1 MLSETK
7 SRNTG
12 KKLIQ
17 ILFIIFLLICPM
29 LIAQRSDN
37 PQLGEPSA
45 AYLNL
50 NNISTIFRNN
60 GISDI
65 NIGQD
70 GSGLVF
76 PKGTWKTAVYESGLI
91 WGAILNRPGEE
102 DPHVGGSTYRSGL
115 QGGKILSSGEPEDSN
130 LPHVRIYR
138 VRPDV
143 YPGGPWIDLSVEA
156 FDEGKTEIEI
166 RMQYELDWTEWRA
179 IDGAPF
185 KDFDANGFYDP
196 NIDVPGVP
204 GAAQT
209 IWFVANDLE
218 VSQTY
223 FLYGTAPMGIEYQA
237 TYWQYRNGSFLDNLF
252 FRKYKLINKSTLT
265 FNNMYI
271 SMWSDPDV
279 GTSTDDFVGC
289 DTTLNMVYAYN
300 AYEVDQIYNPYPPPA
315 IGFDLLKG
323 PTVQGNQN
331 LPMTAA
337 YYFLRSDPT
346 LTDPVLG
353 SYDEGAVRFYR
364 FMQGKIGLTGEPFI
378 NPVTGL
384 PTPYALSG
392 DPLTGEGWI
401 DGDQYGP
408 GDRRVGLASGP
419 FQMAVGDTQEV
430 VVAEIAAI
438 GFDRLQAYM
447 ILKYYDALAQEAF
460 DNGFNIYTSLPPRT
474 EVPNT
479 VVKGTSW
486 KINLNWGE
494 DTSSVSLIENFNQN
508 GYSFQGYNVY
518 QLASPLPIKENAV
531 RFATYD
537 KVDGITEIEGIVMD
551 PVTGL
556 PVNGIQQYGSDS
568 GIERMILTS
577 YDYIEDTYMR
587 VGKKYY
593 FAVTAYTYNSD
604 PLANTN
610 NSESLLEVIEATFYD
625 SLGGASY
632 GDSVNVIHSQG
643 DGDGNIYVVVD
654 DPTQLTGDDY
664 EVFFN
669 QQTYYRNENG
679 EWVPIGPGRP
689 TGPDTLTGSTIDIGA
704 VYGPSAGV
712 IELACHLNIV
722 SPDFNFADG
731 ISMTFPSS
739 VTIVEVPPF
748 QAGGGWVY
756 PEIVGN
762 TLNLG
767 IVNGSL
773 TGNGIFH
780 GEEDWT
786 VFISSFQ
793 PPLTV
798 DWIIYDDG
806 YSGGVVNAVGSTVI
820 NEIGYEFKTEDHWNV
835 LNLTTQDTV
844 LEDQTVIMGYDLY
857 TGEYVGDPIVE
868 GFKISVNVKYDIVK
882 TYSSVKLNGYSLPVI
897 SGTAGEP
904 GARWGN
910 DFWSITDYT
919 YFGSPTGTSYDTK
932 GYGTQNPEML
942 QQDYEFRWT
951 GVEEL
956 VNINGQLIYITQDG
970 TGSMATLYGARLF
983 DIANHPL
990 NPNPG
995 SSDPFLIRIPFEV
1008 WNTTTN
1014 EQINYQFY
1022 DRSQSDP
1029 TGNYFKVWYTDN
1041 RTYGEILN
1049 TAYDPAHIAN
1059 GEMGGS
1065 DTDFYTWNNV
1075 WYLSQWT
1082 TGDLIETIYLSPVT
1096 SDDKFTFT
1104 TPEGVVSVEDESIPT
1119 RFQVFQ
1125 NYPNPF
1131 NPSTKIKFTLPQQ
1144 ALIKLEVYDILG
1156 QRIAQLVNTELTA
1169 GTHEVLFNASNLASG
1184 IYFYVLNVKDKFF
1197 EAKKMILLK

>member
-1 MLSETK
+1 MERCKMKYIIYMLMLLLMVICSIVYPQKSEK
-7 SRNTG
+7 SNYPVSPDGDPIR
-12 KKLIQ
+12 
-17 ILFIIFLLICPM
+17 
-29 LIAQRSDN
+29 
-37 PQLGEPSA
+37 

-50 NNISTIFRNN
+50 NNISTKFKNN

-65 NIGQD
+65 DIYESN
-70 GSGLVF
+70 SGFVF

-115 QGGKILSSGEPEDSN
+115 QGGKIISPGIAEDPN

-143 YPGGPWIDLSVEA
+143 YPGGPWIDLSVES

-166 RMQYELDWTEWRA
+166 RTQYELDWTEWRA

-185 KDFDANGFYDP
+185 NDVDANGFYDP

-209 IWFVANDLE
+209 IWFVANDLDA
-218 VSQTY
+218 SLTY
-223 FLYGTAPMGIEYQA
+223 FLYGTAPMGVEYQA
-237 TYWQYRNGSFLDNLF
+237 TYWEYSNGSFLDNLF
-252 FRKYKLINKSTLT
+252 FRKYKLINKSTLP
-265 FNNMYI
+265 FNDMYI

-300 AYEVDQIYNPYPPPA
+300 ADELDQVYDPYPPPA

-331 LPMTAA
+331 LLMVAA
-337 YYFLRSDPT
+337 YYFLRSDPA
-346 LTDPVLG
+346 LTDPALG
-353 SYDEGAVRFYR
+353 SYTDGAVRFYR
-364 FMQGKIGLTGEPFI
+364 FMQGLIGLTGEPFI
-378 NPVTGL
+378 NPETGL
-384 PTPYALSG
+384 PTTYALSG

-401 DGDQYGP
+401 DGEPYGP

-419 FQMAVGDTQEV
+419 FNMAVGGTQEV

-438 GFDRLQAYM
+438 GLDRLQAYR
-447 ILKYYDALAQEAF
+447 ILKYYDALAQEAY
-460 DNGFNIYTSLPPRT
+460 DNGLEINSSTPPRT
-474 EVPNT
+474 QTPNT
-479 VVKGTSW
+479 SVIGTTW
-486 KINLNWGE
+486 KINLNWGL
-494 DTSSVSLIENFNQN
+494 DSASVSSIENFNQK

-518 QLASPLPIKENAV
+518 QLDSPLPIKENAV

-568 GIERMILTS
+568 GIERMILTN
-577 YDYIEDTYMR
+577 YDYIEDSYMR

-604 PLANTN
+604 PLANPN

-632 GDSVNVIHSQG
+632 GDSILVTHSQG
-643 DGDGNIYVVVD
+643 IGDGNVNVVVD
-654 DPTQLTGDDY
+654 DPTQLTGNDY

-669 QQTYYRNENG
+669 QQTYFRNENG
-679 EWVPIGPGRP
+679 EWVPIPPGRP
-689 TGPDTLTGSTIDIGA
+689 TGTDTLTWSTIDIGA

-712 IELACHLNIV
+712 IELACHLNLV
-722 SPDFNFADG
+722 SPDFNWADG
-731 ISMTFPSS
+731 ISMTFPPGIT
-739 VTIVEVPPF
+739 VIEAPPF
-748 QAGGGWVY
+748 EAGGGMVY

-767 IVNGSL
+767 LVNGPP

-780 GEEDWT
+780 GDEDWT
-786 VFISSFQ
+786 VLISSFQ
-793 PPLTV
+793 PPLSI

-806 YSGGVVNAVGSTVI
+806 YSGGTLNAQGSTVI
-820 NEIGYEFKTEDHWNV
+820 VEIGYAFKTEDHWN
-835 LNLTTQDTV
+835 LFNLTTQDTV
-844 LEDQTVIMGYDLY
+844 LEDQTVIMGFDLY
-857 TGEYVGDPIVE
+857 TGEYVGDPVVE
-868 GFKISVNVKYDIVK
+868 GFKISVDANYDSVSTIGSVEVNG
-882 TYSSVKLNGYSLPVI
+882 TTLNYSSNNVWWLDDNFIVCDFTKFGTSD
-897 SGTAGEP
+897 GTAATTLPLYG
-904 GARWGN
+904 GAG
-910 DFWSITDYT
+910 
-919 YFGSPTGTSYDTK
+919 GTLD
-932 GYGTQNPEML
+932 PIIL
-942 QQDYEFRWT
+942 QQDLEFRWT
-951 GVEEL
+951 GMLADIV
-956 VNINGQLIYITQDG
+956 INGDTITITQSG
-970 TGSMATLYGARLF
+970 GSIATLFGASAYSLA
-983 DIANHPL
+983 DHPL

-995 SSDPFLIRIPFEV
+995 IDEPFTVRVPFEIWNVDENQKVNIVFWDRSGNPTVSGGAV
-1008 WNTTTN
+1008 WNQTN
-1014 EQINYQFY
+1014 
-1022 DRSQSDP
+1022 R
-1029 TGNYFKVWYTDN
+1029 V
-1041 RTYGEILN
+1041 
-1049 TAYDPAHIAN
+1049 
-1059 GEMGGS
+1059 
-1065 DTDFYTWNNV
+1065 YTWIVNTPYSPNLIDVTSQLVEDNATWNV
-1075 WYLSQWT
+1075 IYYLST
-1082 TGDLIETIYLSPVT
+1082 FTLNDITKVIYFGPIT

-1104 TPEGVVSVEDESIPT
+1104 TPEGVVSVEDESLPT

-1131 NPSTKIKFTLPQQ
+1131 NPTTKIRFTLPQQ
-1144 ALIKLEVYDILG
+1144 ALVKLEVYDILG

-1169 GTHEVLFNASNLASG
+1169 GTHEVLFNASNHASG
-1184 IYFYVLNVKDKFF
+1184 IYFYVLNVKDKLF